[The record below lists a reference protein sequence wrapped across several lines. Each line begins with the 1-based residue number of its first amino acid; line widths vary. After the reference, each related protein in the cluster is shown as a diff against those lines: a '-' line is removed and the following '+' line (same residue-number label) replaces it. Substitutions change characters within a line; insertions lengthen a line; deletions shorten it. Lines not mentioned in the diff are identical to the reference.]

1 MEYCN
6 TKNVDITELSTYY
19 KSLNLES
26 NLTVQK
32 ESVSVEEQKAS
43 DEIVSNFFKPL
54 KTAT

>member
-6 TKNVDITELSTYY
+6 TKNVVITELSTYY
-19 KSLNLES
+19 KSLNLEY

-32 ESVSVEEQKAS
+32 ESISVEEQKAS